1 MHFTPGRGRM
11 PRMTML
17 TVWADDQ
24 PETPLLRTSDHS
36 DIAEALAPIGVVY
49 EHVPV
54 ETRVDDAATQDEVLE
69 AHRPLVDR
77 LIAEHGY
84 RLVDVAQLHPVDSD
98 EWRATAEAA
107 RTKFLNEH
115 THDEE
120 EIRYFVAGSGVF
132 YLHVAGRV
140 HAMLCTEGDLLSVP
154 ALTTHWFDMGTA
166 PDFTAIRFFHDD
178 DGWVGTFTGS
188 DISTH
193 FPTFDELT
201 VAALA
206 DSTA

>member
-1 MHFTPGRGRM
+1 
-11 PRMTML
+11 MTLL
-17 TVWADDQ
+17 TVWHDDR
-24 PETPLLRTSDHS
+24 PEMATLQTSDHAV
-36 DIAEALAPIGVVY
+36 IAETLAPLGVVF
-49 EHVPV
+49 EHVAAAERLPD
-54 ETRVDDAATQDEVLE
+54 TATQEEVLD

-98 EWRATAEAA
+98 EWRATAAAA

-132 YLHVAGRV
+132 YLHMEGKV
-140 HAMLCTEGDLLSVP
+140 HAMLCTQGDLLSVP
-154 ALTTHWFDMGTA
+154 ALTTHWFDMGTS

-193 FPTFDELT
+193 FPTFDELAQT
-201 VAALA
+201 SLA
-206 DSTA
+206 GA

>member
-1 MHFTPGRGRM
+1 
-11 PRMTML
+11 MTML
-17 TVWADDQ
+17 TVWADDR
-24 PETPLLRTSDHS
+24 PETPILRTCDHGE
-36 DIAEALAPIGVVY
+36 IAEALQPIGVVY

-54 ETRVDDAATQDEVLE
+54 AEQLADTASQDEVLE
-69 AHRPLVDR
+69 AHRPLIDR

-98 EWRATAEAA
+98 EWRTTAQAA
-107 RTKFLNEH
+107 RTRFLNEH

-132 YLHVAGRV
+132 YLHVDGRV
-140 HAMLCTEGDLLSVP
+140 HAMLCTQGDLLSVP
-154 ALTTHWFDMGTA
+154 ALTTHWFDMGLS

-201 VAALA
+201 AEAALA
-206 DSTA
+206 GASA

>member
-1 MHFTPGRGRM
+1 
-11 PRMTML
+11 MTL
-17 TVWADDQ
+17 LSVWADDA
-24 PETPLLRTSDHS
+24 PDTVLLQTSDHAA
-36 DIAEALAPIGVVY
+36 ITEALSLHGVVF
-49 EHVPV
+49 EHIPAGDPLPM
-54 ETRVDDAATQDEVLE
+54 TATQDEVLD

-98 EWRATAEAA
+98 EWRATAAGA
-107 RTKFLNEH
+107 RAKFLNEH

-120 EIRYFVAGSGVF
+120 EIRYFSHGSGVF
-132 YLHVAGRV
+132 YLHVDGKVA
-140 HAMLCTEGDLLSVP
+140 AMLCTAGDLLSVP
-154 ALTTHWFDMGTA
+154 AMTTHWFDMGTS

-201 VAALA
+201 AVALTHA
-206 DSTA
+206 

>member
-1 MHFTPGRGRM
+1 
-11 PRMTML
+11 MTLL

-24 PETPLLRTSDHS
+24 PATPILRTSDHGE
-36 DIAEALAPIGVVY
+36 IAQALQPLGVVF

-54 ETRVDDAATQDEVLE
+54 GDRLPDSASQDEVLE

-98 EWRATAEAA
+98 EWRATAAGA
-107 RTKFLNEH
+107 RAKFLNEH

-132 YLHVAGRV
+132 YLHIDGRV
-140 HAMLCTEGDLLSVP
+140 HAMLCTPGDLLSVP
-154 ALTTHWFDMGTA
+154 ALTTHWFDMGTQ

-188 DISTH
+188 DIATR
-193 FPTFDELT
+193 FPTFDEL
-201 VAALA
+201 ALA
-206 DSTA
+206 SA